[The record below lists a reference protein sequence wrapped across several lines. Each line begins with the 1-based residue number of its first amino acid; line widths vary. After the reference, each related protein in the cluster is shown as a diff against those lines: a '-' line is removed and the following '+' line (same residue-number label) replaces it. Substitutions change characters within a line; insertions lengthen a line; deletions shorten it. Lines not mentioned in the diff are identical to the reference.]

1 MDKPKLG
8 NKNDYSNNQETP
20 CMSLSIFRTLQD
32 NNIEYVYIGQF
43 TNKITDS
50 ILSLAE
56 LNLQLINESLK
67 VRKRVYFILV
77 EGLQNITRHQSIT
90 PKHVDKS
97 GVLIIQ
103 RIKDQYIIT
112 TANYVKKSE
121 IENLKQHIDSINSLG
136 DKELKDYYREILQKQ
151 KISHKGGAGL
161 GLIEIA
167 RKSNNKLLYEFQPAD
182 KEHYVFFL
190 QTQIS
195 PAKSTENQTNKE
207 NLENIKE
214 VYNKLVKCNIL
225 FSISGI
231 FNQDKIIYMLSLLE
245 KRLQSQTSSK
255 NKIFNIIVELLQN
268 IVNHADDYIEHKA
281 QGHHGVFYIAEQGNN
296 LIITTGNYIKNEKI
310 NKVKDFLHKINSLSI
325 KELNEKHRNI
335 LKKFKSNQKYNQ
347 AGLGLINLRLKSRD
361 KINFYFEKVDDKFSF
376 FSIEVKL
383 KKDSNIRLNPLH
395 IKATDNTP
403 AVILAPTKSEFIF
416 RGTCI
421 PCDARSFFAP
431 IQKWMDQYS
440 NAPLNYTP
448 ITFDLNIIN
457 TPCQKELTQLFEKI
471 SKLNDSSI
479 VTIKWKYK
487 KGDTDIKEFG
497 ENLAKIF
504 PHIKIELIP
513 K

>member
-1 MDKPKLG
+1 MNKPKLG
-8 NKNDYSNNQETP
+8 NKNDYNNNQETP
-20 CMSLSIFRTLQD
+20 CMSLSIFRTLQE

-77 EGLQNITRHQSIT
+77 EGLQNITRHQSIS

-112 TANYVKKSE
+112 TANYVKKDE
-121 IENLKQHIDSINSLG
+121 IENLKQHIDSINSLD
-136 DKELKDYYREILQKQ
+136 DKELKDYYREVLQKQ

-182 KEHYVFFL
+182 KKHYVFFL

-195 PAKSTENQTNKE
+195 PAKNTENQTNKE
-207 NLENIKE
+207 NLENIKK
-214 VYNKLVKCNIL
+214 VYSKLIKCNIL

-245 KRLQSQTSSK
+245 KRLQSQTASK
-255 NKIFNIIVELLQN
+255 NKIFNIIVELVQN
-268 IVNHADDYIEHKA
+268 IVNHADDSIPHNSE
-281 QGHHGVFYIAEQGNN
+281 GHHGVFYIAEQGNN

-310 NKVKDFLHKINSLSI
+310 NKVKDLLNKINSLSI
-325 KELNEKHRNI
+325 KELNEKHRDI
-335 LKKFKSNQKYNQ
+335 LKSFKNNQKYEQ

-383 KKDSNIRLNPLH
+383 KKGGYPKLKPLH

-403 AVILAPTKSEFIF
+403 AVILTPTKSVFIF
-416 RGTCI
+416 RGACM

-431 IQKWMDQYS
+431 IHKWIDTYS

-457 TPCQKELTQLFEKI
+457 TPCKKEITQLFEKI
-471 SKLNDSSI
+471 NKLNDNSI
-479 VTIKWKYK
+479 ITVKWKHNNNE
-487 KGDTDIKEFG
+487 DVKEFG

-504 PHIKIELIP
+504 PHIKMEIIP
-513 K
+513 E